1 VNSLSFKDCI
11 GRRISADPM
20 LSKIYSLILFG
31 SYVRGDFVPG
41 LSDLDIL
48 VIVRDESPDMVRLH
62 EIISSCVEGTGHRF
76 LDLPWERLE
85 NLRDPMNMGYG
96 FKFLT
101 IYLDDFLENH
111 ELIYGEDVA
120 PLLPRYDTDVLMRW
134 RMERLSKSEK
144 LIKDRP
150 DLAPVVAGEVCRLM
164 AIIGGV
170 GDISKQGVLD
180 ALKAVGDEQAT
191 DIYESYVR
199 NRKPDKDQEYYV
211 KFIES
216 RIRKIE
222 SKFENQRKT

>member
-1 VNSLSFKDCI
+1 MSFKECI
-11 GRRISADPM
+11 RRRITVDPE
-20 LSKIYSLILFG
+20 LFKIHSLVLFG

-48 VIVRDESPDMVRLH
+48 VIVGDEAPDMDHLR
-62 EIISSCVEGTGHRF
+62 EIIGSCVEGVGHKL

-101 IYLDDFLENH
+101 IYLRDFLENH
-111 ELIYGEDVA
+111 EVVYGDEIA
-120 PLLPRYDTDVLMRW
+120 HLLPRYDTDTLIRW
-134 RMERLSKSEK
+134 RTKRLSKSGE

-150 DLAPVVAGEVCRLM
+150 EMAPVVAGEVCRLM
-164 AIIGGV
+164 AMISGAEG
-170 GDISKQGVLD
+170 ISKQVVLD

-191 DIYESYVR
+191 DIYESYVKK
-199 NRKPDKDQEYYV
+199 RKPDKGHKYYIE
-211 KFIES
+211 FIES

-222 SKFENQRKT
+222 SDLIHEK

>member
-1 VNSLSFKDCI
+1 MVTGVSFKECI
-11 GRRISADPM
+11 RRRITVDPE
-20 LSKIYSLILFG
+20 LSKIHSLLLFG

-48 VIVRDESPDMVRLH
+48 MIVGDEAPDMDHLR
-62 EIISSCVEGTGHRF
+62 EIIGSCVEGVGHKL

-101 IYLDDFLENH
+101 IYLRDFLENH
-111 ELIYGEDVA
+111 EVVYGDEIA
-120 PLLPRYDTDVLMRW
+120 HILPRYDTDTLIKW
-134 RMERLSKSEK
+134 RTKRLSISGE

-150 DLAPVVAGEVCRLM
+150 EMAPVVAGEVCRLM
-164 AIIGGV
+164 AMISGAEG
-170 GDISKQGVLD
+170 ISKQVVLD

-191 DIYESYVR
+191 DIYESYVKK
-199 NRKPDKDQEYYV
+199 RKPDKGHEYYIE
-211 KFIES
+211 FIES

-222 SKFENQRKT
+222 SDLIHKK